1 MRNCYGAGNDG
12 DAVMFDMIA
21 EGDEIYG
28 MLVLIAALLTLFVAV
43 KMRR

>member
-12 DAVMFDMIA
+12 DAVMFDLIA

-28 MLVLIAALLTLFVAV
+28 ILALIAALVVLFVAV